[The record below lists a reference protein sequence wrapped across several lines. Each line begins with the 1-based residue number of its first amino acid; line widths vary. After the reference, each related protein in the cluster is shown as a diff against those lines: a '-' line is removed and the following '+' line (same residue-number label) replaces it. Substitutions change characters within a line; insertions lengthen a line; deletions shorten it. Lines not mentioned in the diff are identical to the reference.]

1 MLDTVINLPAVI
13 LGFGALIFFHELGH
27 FVAAKWAGVRTGA
40 FAVGMGPVLISWR
53 RGIGLVAGS
62 TQDRVVELTG
72 SPADKLTDEELTQHG
87 LGETEYSLRL
97 LPLGGFVSMLGQED
111 GKPEAVSDDPR
122 SYNLAPVGKRMVII
136 SAGVVMNLILA
147 ALFGSFTVAS

>member
-27 FVAAKWAGVRTGA
+27 FAAAKWAGVRTGA
-40 FAVGMGPVLISWR
+40 FAVGMGPVLLSWR
-53 RGIGLVAGS
+53 RGIGLVTGS
-62 TQDRVVELTG
+62 TQARVVELTG
-72 SPADKLTDEELTQHG
+72 SPADKLTDEELVKHG

-111 GKPEAVSDDPR
+111 GHHDRSAATGDPSLHQPPSPTR
-122 SYNLAPVGKRMVII
+122 STPPHPRIR
-136 SAGVVMNLILA
+136 
-147 ALFGSFTVAS
+147 